1 MFKFTAPLVIALSL
15 LSNSV
20 YADALG
26 VYVGG
31 GVWDYN
37 SSGTFGIDG
46 GINSVIDVESD
57 LGFDGEQEGY
67 VWVAFEHFIPILPN
81 VRFEAASISD
91 AGSAGGSLVFNGI
104 SVSGDASFNLDNT
117 DIILYYRILDNWVN
131 FDLGINVRKLTGD
144 FVIGTEVAS
153 VSETIPMLYLS
164 AQFDLPFSGLS
175 IGGDLNTVSASG
187 SKLQD
192 VRLRL
197 LYEIGVVG
205 FELGYKTT
213 TIELDDISN
222 VNSDLTFEGMFLGA
236 FLHF

>member
-1 MFKFTAPLVIALSL
+1 MFKFVVPLIMASSL

-31 GVWDYN
+31 GVWDYD
-37 SSGTFGIDG
+37 SSGTFGVNG

-57 LGFDGEQEGY
+57 LGFDGDQEGY
-67 VWVAFEHFIPILPN
+67 VWIAFEHFIPILPN
-81 VRFEAASISD
+81 VRFEAATISD
-91 AGSAGGSLVFNGI
+91 AGSAGSLIFNGV

-117 DIILYYRILDNWVN
+117 DLILYYRILDNWVN

-144 FVIGTEVAS
+144 FVIGSEAAS
-153 VSETIPMLYLS
+153 VSETIPMLYVS
-164 AQFDLPFSGLS
+164 AQFDLPLTGLS
-175 IGGDLNTVSASG
+175 IGGDLSTVSVSG

-192 VRLRL
+192 MRLRL

-213 TIELDDISN
+213 VIELDDISN
-222 VNSDLTFEGMFLGA
+222 VDSDLTFEGMFLGG